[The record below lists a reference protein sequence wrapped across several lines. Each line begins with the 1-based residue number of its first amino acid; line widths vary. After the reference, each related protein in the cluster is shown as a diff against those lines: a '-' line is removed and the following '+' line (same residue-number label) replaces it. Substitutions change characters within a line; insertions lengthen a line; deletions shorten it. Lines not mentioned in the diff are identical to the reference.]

1 MVTASDQQCAAEVA
15 WALRSRER
23 RLADA
28 GNVSRINVAS
38 PHGDARVVVA
48 GPAHGD
54 VYRDGWRREEVLAEP
69 QGRFG
74 ESVETL
80 GAGRTA
86 VAAEDDAVRHGATGR
101 ARGTV
106 ERVP

>member
-1 MVTASDQQCAAEVA
+1 M
-15 WALRSRER
+15 
-23 RLADA
+23 
-28 GNVSRINVAS
+28 NVAS
-38 PHGDARVVVA
+38 PPGDARVVVA

-69 QGRFG
+69 QGRYG
-74 ESVETL
+74 ELVETL
-80 GAGRTA
+80 GGWAQQWPQRMMPFDTERQG
-86 VAAEDDAVRHGATGR
+86 D

>member
-1 MVTASDQQCAAEVA
+1 MREM
-15 WALRSRER
+15 LREP
-23 RLADA
+23 LDH
-28 GNVSRINVAS
+28 VAS

-74 ESVETL
+74 ELVEARMSTRSDRARRAWDR
-80 GAGRTA
+80 GASAVATAPTPAASPCAGNTHSTA
-86 VAAEDDAVRHGATGR
+86 VEDLSPR
-101 ARGTV
+101 
-106 ERVP
+106 